1 VNWED
6 LSKEGSVA
14 HARERGH
21 YRIEGRDYVV
31 RDGDVLL
38 FRFNV

>member
-6 LSKEGSVA
+6 LVKSGSVGY
-14 HARERGH
+14 ARKPGH

-31 RDGDVLL
+31 KDGDVLL
-38 FRFNV
+38 LKLNA